1 MRNLLGLALAIT
13 LTLWLSGCGKKPKME
28 APTRT
33 AATDTKALEG
43 SGEKPADETTPVFS
57 GQSQRFAAVYFD
69 FDKYNL
75 RNDAKDV
82 LRRNAALLKQN
93 QNLRITVEGHCDERG
108 TVEYN
113 LALGEK
119 RAKSVRDYLA
129 SLGINSGRL
138 EVISY
143 GKERPAVD
151 GHNENA
157 WSKNRR
163 AEFVEK

>member
-1 MRNLLGLALAIT
+1 MAAT
-13 LTLWLSGCGKKPKME
+13 LILWISGCGKKPKME
-28 APTRT
+28 APTKT
-33 AATDTKALEG
+33 AAADTKA
-43 SGEKPADETTPVFS
+43 GEKPADETTPVFS
-57 GQSQRFAAVYFD
+57 GQSSRLAAIYFD

-75 RNDAKDV
+75 RNDSKDV
-82 LRRNAALLKQN
+82 LSRNAALLKQN
-93 QNLRITVEGHCDERG
+93 QNLRVTIEGHCDERG

-151 GHNENA
+151 GHDENA